1 MQKLKRAVLLL
12 LTVALLSTALCG
24 CSDKKYQEVIG
35 TCADYDVLY
44 EELRYVTLSY
54 KDMFEST
61 YGKGIWDT
69 PETAEQYREELE
81 EVVWDMMLNNYT
93 VLAACAYYM
102 DQASINDDSID
113 DAVDAQVQDT
123 INELG
128 GKKAFQSSL
137 EELHMTEHFLR
148 FCLRVAQLENELL
161 YVLSDDLGLIEDD
174 LDEFITWL
182 EDGNVRYVQHVYIS
196 NDPGDDKEAARI

>member
-1 MQKLKRAVLLL
+1 MKIILRILSGILLIS
-12 LTVALLSTALCG
+12 LLSTGLLSCKSQWEKDG
-24 CSDKKYQEVIG
+24 EQVIG
-35 TCADYDVLY
+35 SCAGYDVLY

-81 EVVWDMMLNNYT
+81 DVVWDMMLNNYT

-123 INELG
+123 ITELG
-128 GKKAFQSSL
+128 GKKAFQSSGA
-137 EELHMTEHFLR
+137 ELNSYPTQR
-148 FCLRVAQLENELL
+148 
-161 YVLSDDLGLIEDD
+161 S
-174 LDEFITWL
+174 
-182 EDGNVRYVQHVYIS
+182 
-196 NDPGDDKEAARI
+196 